1 MKSRIDRYNAV
12 LGIKGGVTSEEL
24 KALYRDRA
32 KRLHPDRNPHPTS
45 HEQFVL
51 LHEAYEFYKEL
62 LEAETDNDS
71 AKVFNSK
78 KYPNHYYTEK
88 WNVERR
94 QEARR
99 KASEK
104 AKMKYRDFENK
115 GYFKRLDKMYLALD
129 VMRFILALVILMVLP
144 VLSYLQEGFKGLIV
158 LLFIQFITY
167 PLWSRAIKRFI

>member
-1 MKSRIDRYNAV
+1 MRSRIERYNAI
-12 LGIKGGVTSEEL
+12 LGIKGGVSTNEL

-32 KRLHPDRNPHPTS
+32 KLLHPDRNPHPRS

-51 LHEAYEFYKEL
+51 LHEAYEFYLEL
-62 LEAETDNDS
+62 LTAETEDDP

-94 QEARR
+94 KEARK

-104 AKMKYRDFENK
+104 AKMRYRDFEAK
-115 GYFKRLDKMYLALD
+115 GYYKKLDKMYFALD
-129 VMRFILALVILMVLP
+129 ILRFLLALVILTVAP
-144 VLSYLQEGFKGLIV
+144 VLSYMEEGFQGLAVV
-158 LLFIQFITY
+158 LFVQFITY
-167 PLWSRAIKRFI
+167 PLWSRAIRRFV